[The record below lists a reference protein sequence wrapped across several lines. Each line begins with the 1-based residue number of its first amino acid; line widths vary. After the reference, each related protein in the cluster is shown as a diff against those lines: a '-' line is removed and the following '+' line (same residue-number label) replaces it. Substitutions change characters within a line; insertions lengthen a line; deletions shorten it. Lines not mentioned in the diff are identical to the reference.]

1 MSEFQYGPVELH
13 LVGFEGERP
22 DPGVVEALAD
32 LLESGLLRLLDVV
45 LISRS
50 EDGDVTVT
58 EIDDATDGFGDLV
71 IGAVGLAGEEDIADF
86 AEHVPPGASAALF
99 VLELVYARTLAS
111 RLDASGAVLLR
122 SERIPA
128 PIVNAIVDAVEG
140 E

>member
-1 MSEFQYGPVELH
+1 MSEFRYGPVELH

-22 DPGVVEALAD
+22 DPGVIQALTE

-45 LISRS
+45 LISKD

-58 EIDDATDGFGDLV
+58 EIDDETDGFGDLV
-71 IGAVGLAGEEDIADF
+71 IDAIGLAGDEDIAEF
-86 AEHVPPGASAALF
+86 SELVPAGASAALF
-99 VLELVYARTLAS
+99 VLELAYARTLAN

-128 PIVNAIVDAVEG
+128 PIVNAIVDAAEG

>member
-1 MSEFQYGPVELH
+1 MTEFRYGPVELH

-22 DPGVVEALAD
+22 DPGVIQALTE

-45 LISRS
+45 LIARS
-50 EDGDVTVT
+50 DDGDVSVT
-58 EIDDATDGFGDLV
+58 EIDDQDDLFGDLV
-71 IGAVGLAGEEDIADF
+71 LEAVGLAGDEDVAEF
-86 AEHVPPGASAALF
+86 AELVPPGGSAALF
-99 VLELVYARTLAS
+99 VLELAYARTLAS

-128 PIVNAIVDAVEG
+128 PIVNAIVDATEG